1 VFDNVVLG
9 EWVHRQRKLQ
19 GDKRLPKDHVRAP
32 ACSAVRVR
40 GSGARCLTLRI
51 TCGILTGSVW

>member
-1 VFDNVVLG
+1 MRSGHSVTRAGDAQVFDNVVLG

-32 ACSAVRVR
+32 ACTAVRVR
-40 GSGARCLTLRI
+40 GGGAH
-51 TCGILTGSVW
+51 SA